1 MIVVRRNIIILLT
14 KYDCLIGLVISSRRQ
29 VVSVLLFTLTA
40 EPPLVSGFII
50 DILWQEKA
58 IIFTDKSIQHS
69 VSQSISEDS
78 DHDCSLIRGDP
89 QWPDIATC
97 IIKNILLCSKMP
109 VFRKDPC
116 GFFCIIMTYGAV
128 LYADY
133 VVVRWL

>member
-69 VSQSISEDS
+69 VSQVS
-78 DHDCSLIRGDP
+78 
-89 QWPDIATC
+89 QFQ
-97 IIKNILLCSKMP
+97 KILTM
-109 VFRKDPC
+109 
-116 GFFCIIMTYGAV
+116 I
-128 LYADY
+128 
-133 VVVRWL
+133 VRL